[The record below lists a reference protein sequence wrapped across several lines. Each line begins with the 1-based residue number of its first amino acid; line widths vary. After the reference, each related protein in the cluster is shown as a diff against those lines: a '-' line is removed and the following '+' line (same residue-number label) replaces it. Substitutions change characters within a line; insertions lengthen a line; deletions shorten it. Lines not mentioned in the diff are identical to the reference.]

1 MDTDA
6 GDFDYYDILNV
17 PRDSSVEDIKA
28 SYHRLIRQWHPD
40 KNFMSESDPSQPLSV
55 TDRTAESY
63 EIPQELQRDSAFTKI
78 QLAYSVLSDPARRRV
93 YDKYGSEGVNLRML
107 LQKQLDSERVES
119 RTIPETLEDE
129 ATLQKSWELRR
140 AADEVEIERRIHVL
154 LQKRRWD
161 RFRDFPVQVVS
172 HFTFAGVTNFFDDQI
187 ATVMRRRMF
196 QIRETA
202 VTNSVEVLLS
212 RHTRAGYTYYSSA
225 RRGTFGKCR
234 GGVHLSSE
242 LTDTVESTVSVE
254 WGDYV
259 SYRSTAMSIKKRF
272 SESFWATSIFAVD
285 RHLTP
290 AMRCVVHKGWAD
302 HHAIELTAL
311 PDYAMTYGYNRNFA
325 GDLKSNLQIAASQD
339 DLGALVRLKAL
350 SGSGSVIGTTCRFS
364 MLGGL
369 FVEGYI
375 RQRFETELLAR
386 LKFECRLRYSQ
397 SSLFVIFKLVLNNT
411 RVDLPIELYSGN
423 VDYCIFLGT
432 AASCVLMLL
441 PAAAEM
447 AMKLLSPAE
456 PEIGYGFEGPSLRRS
471 FYARFPAFSYLGL
484 SGVDDRHHEKY
495 VGDNS
500 RQGPLLSRALQ
511 WSEEGLEAIVVRE
524 LQLARQE
531 GAALL
536 NAAAAAYQRE
546 LEADGLCVLFA
557 VYGHPEALR
566 TLVEF
571 VTMDLF
577 ENLGGI
583 SDNTDSVVPRTPSIG
598 SARRF
603 VFGSVTVTSI
613 LKQND
618 QMRLQRLFDR
628 YLLDVTNVLMSRVTD
643 SRLQLS
649 VNTKGQLI
657 GFADPC
663 ANLLKVEPKL
673 YVCYRYKKRVYA
685 ATFGDGDPVLLPDGC
700 EAASC

>member
-17 PRDSSVEDIKA
+17 PRDSSVDDIKA

-40 KNFMSESDPSQPLSV
+40 KNFMPVSDPSQPLSV
-55 TDRTAESY
+55 TDRTADAY

-93 YDKYGSEGVNLRML
+93 YDKYGSEGVQLKML

-119 RTIPETLEDE
+119 RTIPESLEDE

-161 RFRDFPVQVVS
+161 KFRDFPVQVVS
-172 HFTFAGVTNFFDDQI
+172 HCTFGGVTNFFDDQI

-196 QIRETA
+196 QIRETCI
-202 VTNSVEVLLS
+202 TNSVEVLLS

-225 RRGTFGKCR
+225 TRGTFGKCR
-234 GGVHLSSE
+234 GGVRLSSE

-254 WGDYV
+254 WGDYL
-259 SYRSTAMSIKKRF
+259 SYRSTALSIKKMF
-272 SESFWATSIFAVD
+272 SENFWATSIFALD
-285 RHLTP
+285 RYLTP
-290 AMRCVVHKGWAD
+290 AMRCVVHKSWGE
-302 HHAIELTAL
+302 HHAVELTAL
-311 PDYAMTYGYNRNFA
+311 PDYAMTYGYNRTFA

-339 DLGALVRLKAL
+339 DLGALVRVKAR
-350 SGSGSVIGTTCRFS
+350 SGTGSVIGTICRFS
-364 MLGGL
+364 VLGGL
-369 FVEGYI
+369 FVEGYV
-375 RQRFETELLAR
+375 RHRFDTELLAR
-386 LKFECRLRYSQ
+386 LKLECRLRYSR
-397 SSLFVIFKLVLNNT
+397 SSLFVIFKIVLNNN
-411 RVDLPIELYSGN
+411 RIDLPIELYSGS
-423 VDYCIFLGT
+423 VDHCIFLGT
-432 AASCVLMLL
+432 AASCLLMLL
-441 PAAAEM
+441 PAVAEV
-447 AMKLLSPAE
+447 AMKLVSPAE
-456 PEIGYGFEGPSLRRS
+456 PEPCYGLEGPSLRRS
-471 FYARFPAFSYLGL
+471 FYSQFPAFSYFGL
-484 SGVDDRHHEKY
+484 CGVDARYHERY
-495 VGDNS
+495 VSDSS

-524 LQLARQE
+524 LHLARQE
-531 GAALL
+531 GAALR
-536 NAAAAAYQRE
+536 NSAVAAYQRE
-546 LEADGLCVLFA
+546 LESDGLCVLFA

-583 SDNTDSVVPRTPSIG
+583 TDSADSPAPRSQPIG

-628 YLLDVTNVLMSRVTD
+628 YLLEVTNVLMSRVTD

-663 ANLLKVEPKL
+663 ANLPKVEPKL

-685 ATFGDGDPVLLPDGC
+685 ATFGDGDPVRLPDGC
-700 EAASC
+700 EAA